1 VTVVSTTKPKSQ
13 PNEILADMAV
23 SAATKLQRLR
33 VRSVSSLT
41 LYFDSVS
48 VYGVKERSSRK
59 WENWS

>member
-33 VRSVSSLT
+33 VRSVSSLI

-48 VYGVKERSSRK
+48 IYGMKEWSSL
-59 WENWS
+59 NFS